1 MTQLSVRDV
10 RVHRGGRG
18 PALVMLHCLGVDHR
32 FWDDA
37 AAALEKSH
45 TVLRYDFPGHHEA
58 PVPAQRFSI
67 EDLSAQL
74 RDVLDREGVRSASV
88 AGISL
93 GGLVAQHFAATY
105 PERTERVVL
114 CDTTPRYTDAMRGAW
129 HERAATART
138 RGVGVMTDALLNIWF
153 TPTFVA
159 ADPPAVRYVRDCF
172 ARVSG
177 EGYARACEALAT
189 ADMRALLPRIA
200 APTLVVCGDEDVPDF
215 LVAARE
221 LESTLPNARLEW
233 LAPARHAA
241 PLEQGE
247 PFLRA
252 AQAFLTDG
260 RS

>member
-1 MTQLSVRDV
+1 MTQLSATDV
-10 RVHRGGRG
+10 QVHRGGRG

-32 FWDDA
+32 FWDA
-37 AAALEKSH
+37 ATAALEQTQ

-58 PVPAQRFSI
+58 PVPEGSFSI
-67 EDLSAQL
+67 ADLSAQL
-74 RDVLDREGVRSASV
+74 RDVLDREGLAPASV

-105 PERTERVVL
+105 PERTERIVL
-114 CDTTPRYTDAMRGAW
+114 CDTTPRYTDTMRGAW
-129 HERAATART
+129 HERAETART
-138 RGVGVMTDALLNIWF
+138 RGVAAMTDALLNVWF
-153 TPTFVA
+153 TPAFVA
-159 ADPPAVRYVRDCF
+159 ADPPPVRYVRNCF

-177 EGYARACEALAT
+177 EGYAKACEALAA
-189 ADMRALLPRIA
+189 ADLRALLPRIA

-221 LESTLPNARLEW
+221 LESTIPHARLEW

-247 PFLRA
+247 QFLRA
-252 AQAFLTDG
+252 ARGFLNG
-260 RS
+260 